1 MAFLGDR
8 GKYKENK
15 ADSFRVM
22 SGMEREK
29 KSQSF
34 NNGMLGFNNLLCVK
48 INNVLCYLSP
58 CGTSRN
64 NFGIFVAVTRKC
76 H

>member
-8 GKYKENK
+8 GKDKENK

-34 NNGMLGFNNLLCVK
+34 NNGVLGFNNLLC
-48 INNVLCYLSP
+48 
-58 CGTSRN
+58 
-64 NFGIFVAVTRKC
+64 
-76 H
+76 